1 MDSLRKLEET
11 VGVWYKNM
19 PHLPKNGQ
27 RWLAENAW
35 WIVLIG
41 VILGVLGIF
50 SLLSFVL
57 AAGFVLAG
65 VAGIAGAAL
74 GGFAIIA
81 TLVSIALGAAD
92 VVIAGIAISPLKSM
106 QRKGWSLLFLTVVI
120 NVAAL
125 VLNFLFTINFFGLVW
140 GLLVTAVGVYFLY
153 EVRDYF
159 VTAKAKP
166 AKK

>member
-1 MDSLRKLEET
+1 MESLQKLEAT
-11 VGVWYKNM
+11 VGEWYKNM

-35 WIVLIG
+35 WIVLVG
-41 VILGVLGIF
+41 VILGAIGAIG
-50 SLLSFVL
+50 LLMVTL
-57 AAGFVLAG
+57 AAGAILTGAFG
-65 VAGIAGAAL
+65 VYGAAL
-74 GGFAIIA
+74 GGVAFVAA
-81 TLVSIALGAAD
+81 LVGVAFMAAY
-92 VVIAGIAISPLKSM
+92 VIVAGLAISPLKAM

-125 VLNFLFTINFFGLVW
+125 ALDFVFTFNLFKLVW
-140 GLLVTAVGVYFLY
+140 GLVMAAVGAYFLY

-159 VTAKAKP
+159 VVAKAKP